1 MVKYGK
7 GLSVL
12 THKQML
18 AQIKAANASEN
29 LVNKIR
35 LTKYSLYGPKEITK
49 NIYSN
54 TMNLIKL

>member
-12 THKQML
+12 THKHML

-54 TMNLIKL
+54 LMNSIKV

>member
-18 AQIKAANASEN
+18 AQIKAANSSEN
-29 LVNKIR
+29 LVNKII

>member
-1 MVKYGK
+1 
-7 GLSVL
+7 
-12 THKQML
+12 ML
-18 AQIKAANASEN
+18 AQIKAANVSEN